1 MLLITCPVCGVKAN
15 ETEFVNG
22 GLYGQLGPSGRYV
35 RGIVRE
41 WWMCD
46 SGCHSWFGMARHA
59 ANQRVFAVW
68 ARGDEPQLFPGEGA

>member
-1 MLLITCPVCGVKAN
+1 MLLITCPVCGVKAD

-22 GLYGQLGPSGRYV
+22 GLYAQEGARDRYV

-46 SGCHSWFGMARHA
+46 AGCRTWFGMARHA
-59 ANQRVFAVW
+59 GNQRIFATWV
-68 ARGDEPQLFPGEGA
+68 RGKELELFPGESA